1 MLAPHCF
8 QDRPRPAAAVGTLL
22 CASGKHVYA
31 RCRLQPHKYALP
43 MWGAKWRLFLG
54 TWQRVNLT
62 VHDTFPHFS
71 TCQFFSA
78 WQEQWF
84 QRGFHQETSFA
95 LAGMRLY
102 KGGDERWHSTLDA
115 CLCAVFF
122 WGASYWNS
130 YRQES
135 RCESL
140 AVTMRARAVEMH
152 LGISQ
157 EPFARKFT
165 GKMPQAKNT
174 THTLCEPAQSKCTGT
189 FHKSHLHGNLQVKC
203 RRPRTRPTLCA
214 ILHNQNAVRHFTRAI
229 LY

>member
-43 MWGAKWRLFLG
+43 MWGATWRLFLG

-122 WGASYWNS
+122 GV
-130 YRQES
+130 RPI
-135 RCESL
+135 
-140 AVTMRARAVEMH
+140 
-152 LGISQ
+152 GIHIGRSQ
-157 EPFARKFT
+157 DVNPW
-165 GKMPQAKNT
+165 QSQ
-174 THTLCEPAQSKCTGT
+174 CEPAQSKCTWA
-189 FHKSHLHGNLQVKC
+189 FHKSHLHGNSQVKC

-214 ILHNQNAVRHFTRAI
+214 SLRSRNALGHFTRAI
-229 LY
+229 CTEIYK